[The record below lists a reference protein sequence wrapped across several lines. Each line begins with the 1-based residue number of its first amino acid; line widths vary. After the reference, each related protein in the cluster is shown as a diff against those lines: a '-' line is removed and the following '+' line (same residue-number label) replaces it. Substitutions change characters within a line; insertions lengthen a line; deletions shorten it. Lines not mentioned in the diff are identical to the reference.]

1 MGSYEDLKHVGFVKL
16 IEVKALVILSNIYD
30 FFKDNSRCL
39 KKTVVSVEAK
49 VISTMRPV
57 NEKLTIICESTLGFL
72 DDKFEKYAPTFIK
85 SLVGILNSC
94 IKEKISFVEKVFGPL
109 AHKTRTLIEK
119 GLSTIESLLQK
130 CIDFKKSEF
139 KRLVHTA
146 ESILEKGL
154 DFAEQ
159 ALVKTKVV
167 VGGVSIIGDATQS
180 IITIHIDM
188 VIQLI
193 ESTSSSIKQY
203 GIFGAVTSVV
213 EHVVKETQ
221 AKSASIVQKV
231 FESVSHTLDTTKSV
245 VGGIPIVGDALQSII
260 TKQSYMVSQIFET
273 TMSSIKENGIFGT
286 IIVVTQNVVQE
297 AHVTGSSII
306 QIGFESISQAVDT
319 TKSVVGGIPFLGDRA
334 QSMITKQTD
343 MISHL
348 IDTTTS
354 SIKENGIF
362 GVITSV
368 TETVVKKG
376 QQTSTSIIQKGSESL
391 SQALDKTKLVVGG
404 IPIIG
409 DTAQSIVTKHTDM
422 VSQLIE
428 TTTSSIKEKGI
439 FGSITSATD
448 NVLKKAQERG
458 TSIIQKGSESV
469 SQIVDTTK
477 SAIGGI
483 PIIGDTAQSIITK
496 QTNMVSQMIETTTS
510 SITENGI
517 FGAITSIAE
526 NVVKKAKETSTSIIQ
541 KGSESISQA
550 LDTTKSVV
558 GRIPII
564 GNTTQSIITKQTEM
578 VSQLVETTTSS
589 INENGIFGAITSST
603 ENLMKQAQETG
614 TSIIQRGSASISQA
628 LDTTKSVVGGIP
640 IIGDT
645 TQSIISKQVDMTSK
659 LIDTTTSS
667 IKENGLFGALISATE
682 HVVKEAQEVSTS
694 IIQKGFESVDQVR
707 DTTKSIIGGIPI
719 IGDTTQSIIT
729 TQRDMASQLIETS
742 TSSIRENGIFGAIT
756 SATKHVVSKA
766 QETSTSIIQK
776 GSESISQALDTT
788 KSVVGGIPIIGDTTQ
803 SIISKQADMTSKLI
817 GTTTSSIKENGLF
830 GALISATEHVVKE
843 TQEVTTSII
852 QKGFESVDQLRDTT
866 KSIIGGIPIIGDTT
880 QSIITT
886 QRDMASQ
893 LIETSTSSIREN
905 GIFGAITSATKHVVS
920 KAQETSTSIIQKGS
934 ESISQ
939 ALDTTKSVVGG
950 IPIIGDT
957 TQSIISK
964 QADMT
969 SKLIGTTTSSIKENG
984 LFGALISATEHVVK
998 EAQEVST
1005 SIIQRSFESVDQ
1017 VRDKTKS
1024 IIGGIPIIGDTT
1036 QSIIT
1041 TQRDMTSQL
1050 IETSTSSIRENGI
1063 FGAITSA
1070 TKHVVS
1076 KAQETSTSIIQ
1087 KGSESI
1093 SQALDTTKS
1102 VVGGIPIIGDTTQ
1115 SIISKQA
1122 DMTSKLIGTTTS
1134 SIKENGLFGALISA
1148 TEHVVKEAQEV
1159 STSII
1164 QRSFES
1170 VDQVRD
1176 KTKSIIGGIPI
1187 IGDTTQSIITT
1198 QRDMASQLIETS
1210 TSSIR
1215 ENGIFGAITSA
1226 TKHVVSKAQ
1235 ETSTSIIQKGS
1246 ESISQAL
1253 DTTKSV
1259 VGGIPIIGDTTKSII
1274 NKQTD
1279 VTSQLIDT
1287 TTSSIKENGLFGALI
1302 SATKDIVH
1310 EAQAVSTSVIQ
1321 KGFESTSQALD
1332 TTKSVIG
1339 GIAIIGD
1346 RSQSIITTQRDMA
1359 SQLIET
1365 STSSIRENGI
1375 FGAITSATEHV
1386 VNKAQETSTSIIQ
1399 KGSESISQ
1407 ALNTTK
1413 SVVGGIPI
1421 IGNTT
1426 QSIINRQTD
1435 MTSQVIDTTTSSI
1448 KENGI
1453 FGALISATEHV
1464 VKEAQETSTSI
1475 IQKGFSSASQAVE
1488 TTKSVMGGIPIIG
1501 DTTQSI
1507 ITKQTDMAS
1516 KLIET
1521 TTSSIKENGI
1531 FGAITSA
1538 TEHVVK
1544 EAQDRSTFV
1553 IHKGSESTVQALDTT
1568 KLVVGSIPIIGDA
1581 AQSII
1586 TKQTNMASQL
1596 INTTTSLVKE
1606 NGIFGAISTA
1616 TNHVVKEAHS
1626 TSESIIQKSYD
1637 SANQAIESTKSVV
1650 GGIPIIG
1657 SAAQS
1662 IITKQTDMASKV
1674 VEKSTS
1680 SVKKHGLLGAIVSV
1694 AENVVKDAEK
1704 TTKTIIQKGSNS
1716 VNKTLH
1722 ESKSTVTSIP
1732 IVGNMAESILE
1743 KQTHITKKLFSF

>member
-39 KKTVVSVEAK
+39 KNTVVSVEAK

-72 DDKFEKYAPTFIK
+72 DDKFDKYAPTFIK

-193 ESTSSSIKQY
+193 ESTSSSIKEY

-221 AKSASIVQKV
+221 EQSASIVQKV

-245 VGGIPIVGDALQSII
+245 VGGIPIIGDTLQSII

-286 IIVVTQNVVQE
+286 IIVVTQNVVKE
-297 AHVTGSSII
+297 AHATGSSII

-319 TKSVVGGIPFLGDRA
+319 TKSVVGGIPFIGDRVK
-334 QSMITKQTD
+334 SMITTQTN

-348 IDTTTS
+348 IETTTS

-368 TETVVKKG
+368 TETVVTKG

-409 DTAQSIVTKHTDM
+409 DTAQYIVTKHTDM

-439 FGSITSATD
+439 FGSITSSTD
-448 NVLKKAQERG
+448 NVLKKAQETS

-496 QTNMVSQMIETTTS
+496 QTDMVSQMIETTTS

-526 NVVKKAKETSTSIIQ
+526 NVVKQAKETSTSIIQ
-541 KGSESISQA
+541 KSSESISQA

-558 GRIPII
+558 GGIPII
-564 GNTTQSIITKQTEM
+564 GDTTQSIITKQTEM

-589 INENGIFGAITSST
+589 IKQNGIFGAITSST

-614 TSIIQRGSASISQA
+614 TSIIQKGSESISQA

-645 TQSIISKQVDMTSK
+645 TQSIISKQADMTSK
-659 LIDTTTSS
+659 LIGTTTSSIKENGLFGVLISATEHVVKEAQEVSTSIIQKGFESVYKVRDTTKSIIGGIPIIGDTTQSIITTQRDMASQLIETSTSSIRENGIFGSITSATKHVVSKAQETSASIIQKGSKSINQALDTTKSVVGGIPIIGDRTQSIISKQADMTSKLIGTTTSS

-694 IIQKGFESVDQVR
+694 IIQNGFESVDQVR
-707 DTTKSIIGGIPI
+707 YTTKSIIGGIPI

-803 SIISKQADMTSKLI
+803 SIINKQTDLTSQLI
-817 GTTTSSIKENGLF
+817 DSTTSSIKENGIF
-830 GALISATEHVVKE
+830 GALISATK
-843 TQEVTTSII
+843 
-852 QKGFESVDQLRDTT
+852 
-866 KSIIGGIPIIGDTT
+866 
-880 QSIITT
+880 
-886 QRDMASQ
+886 
-893 LIETSTSSIREN
+893 
-905 GIFGAITSATKHVVS
+905 
-920 KAQETSTSIIQKGS
+920 
-934 ESISQ
+934 
-939 ALDTTKSVVGG
+939 
-950 IPIIGDT
+950 
-957 TQSIISK
+957 
-964 QADMT
+964 
-969 SKLIGTTTSSIKENG
+969 
-984 LFGALISATEHVVK
+984 HVVK

-1005 SIIQRSFESVDQ
+1005 SVIQNSFESA
-1017 VRDKTKS
+1017 
-1024 IIGGIPIIGDTT
+1024 G
-1036 QSIIT
+1036 
-1041 TQRDMTSQL
+1041 
-1050 IETSTSSIRENGI
+1050 
-1063 FGAITSA
+1063 
-1070 TKHVVS
+1070 
-1076 KAQETSTSIIQ
+1076 
-1087 KGSESI
+1087 
-1093 SQALDTTKS
+1093 QALDTTKS
-1102 VVGGIPIIGDTTQ
+1102 IIGGLSIIGDT
-1115 SIISKQA
+1115 
-1122 DMTSKLIGTTTS
+1122 
-1134 SIKENGLFGALISA
+1134 
-1148 TEHVVKEAQEV
+1148 
-1159 STSII
+1159 
-1164 QRSFES
+1164 
-1170 VDQVRD
+1170 
-1176 KTKSIIGGIPI
+1176 
-1187 IGDTTQSIITT
+1187 
-1198 QRDMASQLIETS
+1198 
-1210 TSSIR
+1210 
-1215 ENGIFGAITSA
+1215 
-1226 TKHVVSKAQ
+1226 
-1235 ETSTSIIQKGS
+1235 
-1246 ESISQAL
+1246 
-1253 DTTKSV
+1253 
-1259 VGGIPIIGDTTKSII
+1259 
-1274 NKQTD
+1274 
-1279 VTSQLIDT
+1279 
-1287 TTSSIKENGLFGALI
+1287 
-1302 SATKDIVH
+1302 
-1310 EAQAVSTSVIQ
+1310 
-1321 KGFESTSQALD
+1321 
-1332 TTKSVIG
+1332 
-1339 GIAIIGD
+1339 
-1346 RSQSIITTQRDMA
+1346 SQSIITTQRDMA

-1375 FGAITSATEHV
+1375 FGAITSTAEHV
-1386 VNKAQETSTSIIQ
+1386 VKNAQETRTSIIK

-1407 ALNTTK
+1407 ALDTTK
-1413 SVVGGIPI
+1413 SIVGGIPI

-1435 MTSQVIDTTTSSI
+1435 MTSQVIDTTASSI

-1544 EAQDRSTFV
+1544 EAQDKSTFV

-1568 KLVVGSIPIIGDA
+1568 KSVVGSIPIIGDA

-1596 INTTTSLVKE
+1596 INTTTSSVKE

-1616 TNHVVKEAHS
+1616 TNHVVKEAHA

-1650 GGIPIIG
+1650 GGIPIVG

-1662 IITKQTDMASKV
+1662 IITKQTNMASKV

-1704 TTKTIIQKGSNS
+1704 TTKTIIQKGSDS
-1716 VNKTLH
+1716 VNETLH
-1722 ESKSTVTSIP
+1722 KSKSTVTGIP